1 MNRSQR
7 GVVATAAM
15 LVAAILFVVYFA
27 RPFWNWATWNEKEG
41 TLDLGIMKISNRPA
55 FPADARGIGLGLV
68 LPIVLAAVGRVL
80 LLSGNNAGGDR
91 T

>member
-1 MNRSQR
+1 VNRSQR
-7 GVVATAAM
+7 GVIATAAM
-15 LVAAILFVVYFA
+15 LLAAILFVVYFA
-27 RPFWNWATWNEKEG
+27 RPFWAWATWNEKEG

-55 FPADARGIGLGLV
+55 FPSDSRGVGLGLV

-80 LLSGNNAGGDR
+80 LLSGKGAGSER